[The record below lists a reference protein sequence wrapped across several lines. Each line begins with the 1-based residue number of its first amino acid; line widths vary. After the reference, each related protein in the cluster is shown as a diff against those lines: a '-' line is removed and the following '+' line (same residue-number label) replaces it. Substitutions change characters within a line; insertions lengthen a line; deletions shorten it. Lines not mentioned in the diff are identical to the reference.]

1 MNCIK
6 VLLFTF
12 THISLAKA
20 SHMDVTSRVERMNQ
34 KYVVNFIS
42 QCTIVIDPKTRR

>member
-20 SHMDVTSRVERMNQ
+20 SHMDVPNIKGRKNEPEICGE
-34 KYVVNFIS
+34 FH
-42 QCTIVIDPKTRR
+42 